1 MKYVVYFVIGYV
13 VLYSVVW
20 LHEVGH
26 ALWYRKHDLKKDWW
40 NVQVKPYI
48 FFSTP
53 GGVNIDAWEKL
64 KPLQHV
70 LNAYGGLMANYLFAM
85 VSGVIIFVIGEGN
98 EFLRIALWLFMTL
111 HIGEIV
117 SYLFVGSIFLVSDME
132 LVNQYM
138 PKMRIPNLIL
148 GAALTVMYVYI
159 LTLVPSEFR
168 GFVAIWNI
176 VTVMSMC
183 VGRIIFTIIAKKKS
197 MNSELDETA

>member
-1 MKYVVYFVIGYV
+1 
-13 VLYSVVW
+13 
-20 LHEVGH
+20 
-26 ALWYRKHDLKKDWW
+26 
-40 NVQVKPYI
+40 
-48 FFSTP
+48 
-53 GGVNIDAWEKL
+53 
-64 KPLQHV
+64 
-70 LNAYGGLMANYLFAM
+70 MANYVFAII
-85 VSGVIIFVIGEGN
+85 SGVIICVIGEGN